1 MAQAQRALALWCLK
15 FFLNWVRTIFF
26 YGTLHS
32 PSLLRHTKTSRF
44 LSLDQVPCNSKT
56 LICRWQAPANSLE
69 STAPGKTSLGRERSN
84 PLLCHSAGIYWG
96 KELRTA
102 WSGTTGA
109 QLLLHLILHFG
120 TQFWYEAH
128 LDEILLTVTSPT
140 LSCSQRV
147 DREDVPLG
155 KTSLL

>member
-15 FFLNWVRTIFF
+15 FFPNWVRTIFS

-69 STAPGKTSLGRERSN
+69 STAPGRLPWEWR
-84 PLLCHSAGIYWG
+84 
-96 KELRTA
+96 
-102 WSGTTGA
+102 GA
-109 QLLLHLILHFG
+109 ALSSV
-120 TQFWYEAH
+120 
-128 LDEILLTVTSPT
+128 ILLEYIGARNSG
-140 LSCSQRV
+140 
-147 DREDVPLG
+147 PLG
-155 KTSLL
+155 QEQLELSFCSILFSTMELSSGMRPIWMKFWLQ